1 MDQLIEFAPIK
12 RKSLVESVTG
22 ELRHLILSGKLESG
36 KTLPPEGN
44 LAKMFFVSRTVIREA
59 MCNLRSQGL
68 VEVSQGRSPRVKSAD
83 PREAIDTLDVLLQ
96 RSNGTNED
104 LIEVRLAV
112 ECEIVATA
120 AKRRTLEDIS
130 RLEETLA
137 KMNAVNSPDEMIEM
151 DVLFH
156 RYLAQCT
163 HNPIFVL
170 LIETLSGLLR
180 DTQRKS
186 YIKSGLHSSCDG
198 NHYSVLKAVKDR
210 NAQAARRAMMEHLEV
225 LNATVICGKKE
236 DEKES

>member
-12 RKSLVESVTG
+12 RKSLVESVT
-22 ELRHLILSGKLESG
+22 EKLRHLILSGKLKSG
-36 KTLPPEGN
+36 ETLPPEGN

-59 MCNLRSQGL
+59 MRNLRSQGL
-68 VEVSQGRSPRVKSAD
+68 VEVSQGHSPRVKSAD

-96 RSNGTNED
+96 RGNGTNED

-130 RLEETLA
+130 RLEETLT
-137 KMNAVNSPDEMIEM
+137 KMNAVNSLDEMIEM

-156 RYLAQCT
+156 KYLAQCT
-163 HNPIFVL
+163 QNRIFVL

-180 DTQRKS
+180 DAQRKS
-186 YIKSGLHSSCDG
+186 YNKKGLHSSYD
-198 NHYSVLKAVKDR
+198 NHFSILKAVKNSDS
-210 NAQAARRAMMEHLEV
+210 QAAKRAMMEHLEA
-225 LNATVICGKKE
+225 LNATVICEKKE
-236 DEKES
+236 NEKES